1 MKVRKEGLA
10 GFAGVALVAVTG
22 YFALISPQQS
32 ATADLRD
39 QAAAVEQSNQGMSSQ
54 LPALKAQLGTIS
66 GSVSALREVA
76 AQIPAKLDVPD
87 LYAELADAAAAAGLP
102 ATDISPTVSPPM
114 LITATGATSPDPD
127 AGDAGEGADT
137 SSGAAGT
144 TTESATIASYEVSMA
159 VKGSLSQVIAF
170 LNALDDAPRLSVI
183 GSSSVT
189 VSDGEASLNIRAL
202 YFLQKV
208 DVEGLAQQ
216 IEALTAGGTSDPAD
230 IPGSDAAVVDPAEQP
245 EVQPAP

>member
-87 LYAELADAAAAAGLP
+87 LYAELADAAAAAGQ
-102 ATDISPTVSPPM
+102 I
-114 LITATGATSPDPD
+114 GR
-127 AGDAGEGADT
+127 
-137 SSGAAGT
+137 
-144 TTESATIASYEVSMA
+144 ASCRERV
-159 VKGSLSQVIAF
+159 F
-170 LNALDDAPRLSVI
+170 
-183 GSSSVT
+183 
-189 VSDGEASLNIRAL
+189 
-202 YFLQKV
+202 
-208 DVEGLAQQ
+208 
-216 IEALTAGGTSDPAD
+216 
-230 IPGSDAAVVDPAEQP
+230 
-245 EVQPAP
+245 